1 MSRTEAK
8 EVGVTSRAGPFPGMA
23 CRCRVAVCTLLL
35 AATAITASGCSVRK
49 MAIDRIADALA
60 AGGGSFA
67 SDDDPDLIKDA
78 LPFSLKLMESLL
90 AESPRHRNLLL
101 AAASGFAQYAYGFV
115 QEEADEIEDADL
127 EAAQALRVRARRLYL
142 RARDYGLRGLEVRH
156 RGLAERL
163 RKDPKSAVRA
173 ATKEDVPL
181 LYWTAAAWGGATSVL
196 KDRPEL
202 IADLGIVEAMMD
214 RALELQEDWDHG
226 AIHSFLITYEM
237 SRQGGTGDPAER
249 ARRHFERAVELSG
262 GLLAGPMVAF
272 AEAVSVQKQ
281 DAAEFKSLLDRAL
294 AIDPDARP
302 EWRLAN
308 RIMQRRARRLLSK
321 MDELFLQPE
330 RNDTGGHEP

>member
-8 EVGVTSRAGPFPGMA
+8 EAGAVNPAGQLPGVA
-23 CRCRVAVCTLLL
+23 CRCRMTVCALILASAV
-35 AATAITASGCSVRK
+35 ITASGCSVRK

-67 SDDDPDLIKDA
+67 SDDDPELVKAA

-90 AESPRHRNLLL
+90 AESPRHRSLLL
-101 AAASGFAQYAYGFV
+101 AAASGFTQYAYAFV
-115 QEEADEIEDADL
+115 QEEADVIEDTDI
-127 EAAQALRVRARRLYL
+127 EAAQALRVRAQRLYL

-156 RGLAERL
+156 RHFAERL
-163 RKDPKSAVRA
+163 RKNPESALRA
-173 ATKEDVPL
+173 TTKEDVPL

-214 RALELQEDWDHG
+214 RALELQEDWDYG

-237 SRQGGTGDPAER
+237 SRQGGAGDPAER

-262 GLLAGPMVAF
+262 GRLAGPMVAF
-272 AEAVSVQKQ
+272 AEAVSLQKQ
-281 DAAEFKSLLDRAL
+281 DAAQFKSLLDRAL

-308 RIMQRRARRLLSK
+308 LIMQRRARRLLSK

-330 RNDTGGHEP
+330 RNDTGGHGP

>member
-1 MSRTEAK
+1 MAANEA
-8 EVGVTSRAGPFPGMA
+8 GTGGTAGSFPGGTRLDRAG
-23 CRCRVAVCTLLL
+23 VCALIL
-35 AATAITASGCSVRK
+35 ALALIAASGCSVRK
-49 MAIDRIADALA
+49 MAINRIADALA

-67 SDDDPDLIKDA
+67 SDDDPELVKAA

-90 AESPRHRNLLL
+90 AESPRHRSLLL
-101 AAASGFAQYAYGFV
+101 AAASGFAQYAYAFV
-115 QEEADEIEDADL
+115 QEEADAIEDTDI
-127 EAAQALRVRARRLYL
+127 EAAQALRVRAQRLYL

-156 RGLAERL
+156 RNFAERL
-163 RKDPKSAVRA
+163 RKDPRSALRA

-214 RALELQEDWDHG
+214 RALELQEDWDYG

-237 SRQGGTGDPAER
+237 SRQGGAGDPAER

-262 GLLAGPMVAF
+262 GRLAGPMVAF
-272 AEAVSVQKQ
+272 AEAVSLQKQ
-281 DAAEFKSLLDRAL
+281 DAAQFKSLLDRAL

-308 RIMQRRARRLLSK
+308 LIMQRRARRLLSK
-321 MDELFLQPE
+321 MDELFLRPE
-330 RNDTGGHEP
+330 RNDSGGHGP